1 MINKKD
7 VLKLEGLM
15 YLYALSKKGSKREVA
30 DILRI

>member
-15 YLYALSKKGSKREVA
+15 YLYALSKKGSSVKLQ
-30 DILRI
+30 IF